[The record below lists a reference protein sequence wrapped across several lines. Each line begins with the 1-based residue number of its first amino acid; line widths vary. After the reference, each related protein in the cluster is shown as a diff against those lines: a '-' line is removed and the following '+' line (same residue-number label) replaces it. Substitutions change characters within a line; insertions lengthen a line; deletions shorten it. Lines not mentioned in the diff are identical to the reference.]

1 MRRAMAGTGTVAG
14 SSARVLIDA
23 TPWPV
28 SIVGQDRIIQAVNAA
43 YCESFDV
50 APEQAVGRRIG
61 ARMAPSE
68 WAKYETHLERAFA
81 GELYPIRFRWPRP
94 EGALDFLVVPSF
106 VDAGRALMLNSLPA
120 ALIAALPRRP
130 ADAAHGVADLLRG
143 AHAAIDL
150 GAANAAAA
158 SARAGDVELLRL
170 TPRQWEIT
178 RRISEGDRVTMLA
191 EDLGISANTVRNHL
205 KEIFR
210 KLHVSSQAQLV
221 RRVKCRAIQPR

>member
-1 MRRAMAGTGTVAG
+1 MRRAMPGTGTVAG
-14 SSARVLIDA
+14 STARVLIDA

-28 SIVGQDRIIQAVNAA
+28 SIVGQDRIIQAVNVA

-61 ARMAPSE
+61 TRMAPSE
-68 WAKYETHLERAFA
+68 WAKYETHLDRAFA
-81 GELYPIRFRWPRP
+81 GELYPIRYRWPRP
-94 EGALDFLVVPSF
+94 EGALDFLVVPSL

-130 ADAAHGVADLLRG
+130 ADAAHGVADLVRG
-143 AHAAIDL
+143 AHAAIEL

-210 KLHVSSQAQLV
+210 KLRVSSQAQLV
-221 RRVKCRAIQPR
+221 RRVKRRTI

>member
-1 MRRAMAGTGTVAG
+1 MRRAMGGTGTVAG
-14 SSARVLIDA
+14 STARELIDA

-28 SIVGQDRIIQAVNAA
+28 SIIGQDRIIQAVNAA
-43 YCESFDV
+43 YCKSFDV

-61 ARMAPSE
+61 TRMAPSE
-68 WAKYETHLERAFA
+68 WARYETHLDRAFA
-81 GELYPIRFRWPRP
+81 GELRPIRYRWPRP

-106 VDAGRALMLNSLPA
+106 IDAGRGLMLNSLPA

-130 ADAAHGVADLLRG
+130 ADAVHGLTDLLRG
-143 AHAAIDL
+143 AHAAIEP
-150 GAANAAAA
+150 GAADAAP
-158 SARAGDVELLRL
+158 SARAGDVELLGL

-221 RRVKCRAIQPR
+221 RRVKRRTI